1 MSPLRTI
8 QHLAD
13 GLHEG
18 VGSFDVPV
26 QVADVG
32 LDSLLLHLAG
42 GWPHVDGGDF
52 INPLSGIGA
61 QVKPFRAVVGFQIA
75 VGRVRPSLPP
85 DFGILPVV
93 PVYGV
98 LLVAFPSAGREPDSF
113 AVPVKV
119 IYLAAFGEPFPFFV
133 HRPHGEQDMGVGVAV
148 PFVMDG
154 KIGYHAFG
162 NKKLPAVVTDK
173 VGVLF
178 RRDFPWDGKHEPPGK
193 LGVPLFFLRFG
204 RVP

>member
-1 MSPLRTI
+1 M
-8 QHLAD
+8 
-13 GLHEG
+13 
-18 VGSFDVPV
+18 
-26 QVADVG
+26 
-32 LDSLLLHLAG
+32 
-42 GWPHVDGGDF
+42 
-52 INPLSGIGA
+52 
-61 QVKPFRAVVGFQIA
+61 
-75 VGRVRPSLPP
+75 
-85 DFGILPVV
+85 
-93 PVYGV
+93 
-98 LLVAFPSAGREPDSF
+98 AFPSAGREPDSF
-113 AVPVKV
+113 AVFVKV
-119 IYLAAFGEPFPFFV
+119 VYLAAFGEPFPFFV

-178 RRDFPWDGKHEPPGK
+178 RWDFPWDGKHEPPGK

>member
-1 MSPLRTI
+1 M
-8 QHLAD
+8 
-13 GLHEG
+13 
-18 VGSFDVPV
+18 
-26 QVADVG
+26 
-32 LDSLLLHLAG
+32 
-42 GWPHVDGGDF
+42 
-52 INPLSGIGA
+52 
-61 QVKPFRAVVGFQIA
+61 
-75 VGRVRPSLPP
+75 
-85 DFGILPVV
+85 
-93 PVYGV
+93 
-98 LLVAFPSAGREPDSF
+98 AFPSAGREPDSF

-133 HRPHGEQDMGVGVAV
+133 HRPHGEQDMGVGVPV

-154 KIGYHAFG
+154 KVGYHAFG

-178 RRDFPWDGKHEPPGK
+178 RWDFPWDGKHEPPGK

>member
-32 LDSLLLHLAG
+32 LDSLLLHLAD
-42 GWPHVDGGDF
+42 GWSHVDGGDF
-52 INPLSGIGA
+52 FNPLPGIGA
-61 QVKPFRAVVGFQIA
+61 QVKVFWAVVCFQIA
-75 VGRVRPSLPP
+75 VCRVRPSLPP
-85 DFGILPVV
+85 DFGILLVV
-93 PVYGV
+93 PVHGV

-133 HRPHGEQDMGVGVAV
+133 HRPHGEQDMGVGVPV
-148 PFVMDG
+148 PLVVDG
-154 KIGYHAFG
+154 KVGNHALG
-162 NKKLPAVVTDK
+162 NKKT
-173 VGVLF
+173 
-178 RRDFPWDGKHEPPGK
+178 PGSSH
-193 LGVPLFFLRFG
+193 G
-204 RVP
+204 